1 MGIRHSHIPHNV
13 PYLRPNILHNLRF
26 SFLLGITA
34 VPREIENNTYAKCW
48 GGVGGGG
55 IRCIMGVSKWR
66 IHVCRLPRCDKVLGR
81 IGCTCNTADINC
93 YVVFSWDQEYISV
106 AKGAAY
112 PRYRRMWQRKHICIE
127 GILEPE
133 AFFFCPFTIKSCKL
147 QQSKLHF
154 GNIEKQ
160 TVPFTRCY
168 WRGLI

>member
-1 MGIRHSHIPHNV
+1 M
-13 PYLRPNILHNLRF
+13 
-26 SFLLGITA
+26 
-34 VPREIENNTYAKCW
+34 
-48 GGVGGGG
+48 
-55 IRCIMGVSKWR
+55 SKWR
-66 IHVCRLPRCDKVLGR
+66 IHICLLPQCDKVLGR

-93 YVVFSWDQEYISV
+93 HVVFSWDQEYISV

-154 GNIEKQ
+154 GNTEKQ

-168 WRGLI
+168 